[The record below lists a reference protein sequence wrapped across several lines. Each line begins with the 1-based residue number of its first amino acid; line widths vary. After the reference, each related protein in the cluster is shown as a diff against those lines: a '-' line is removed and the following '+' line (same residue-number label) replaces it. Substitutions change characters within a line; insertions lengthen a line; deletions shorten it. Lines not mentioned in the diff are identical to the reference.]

1 MELDSTVS
9 CKLQQSVDSHVEK
22 LNYSVVKSVR
32 RCQPFIFI
40 YFLYFFFITR
50 VGFSVGILMVSSM
63 LKCRSWWCLTL
74 TEKSCL
80 LFNFATASLAISSL
94 LVKQG
99 HPEKQPLHHPYRE
112 PGSVAS
118 GKHPALKLPNVPL

>member
-1 MELDSTVS
+1 MS

-22 LNYSVVKSVR
+22 LNYSIVKSVR

-63 LKCRSWWCLTL
+63 LKCRSWRCLTL
-74 TEKSCL
+74 TEKKL
-80 LFNFATASLAISSL
+80 SL
-94 LVKQG
+94 V
-99 HPEKQPLHHPYRE
+99 
-112 PGSVAS
+112 
-118 GKHPALKLPNVPL
+118 